1 MGQHESK
8 AVSSMHGSGR
18 CCVCGERF
26 SEAVSLRHPSGIS
39 LRVCDRCL
47 GRGHAEFSSRQKI
60 NERFC
65 EIVLD
70 NASCQCENSDIERE
84 NEMRQMLSEE
94 VGRKIANDSHN
105 GIPAFECP
113 LCSAYMF
120 EPGKRVP
127 HAARLVALH
136 NRAMRH
142 MVKGCANDESC
153 R

>member
-1 MGQHESK
+1 LK
-8 AVSSMHGSGR
+8 
-18 CCVCGERF
+18 
-26 SEAVSLRHPSGIS
+26 
-39 LRVCDRCL
+39 VCDRCL
-47 GRGHAEFSSRQKI
+47 GRGQAEFVSQQKI

-70 NASCQCENSDIERE
+70 NASCQCENSDIERGNE
-84 NEMRQMLSEE
+84 MNANEMRQMLSEE
-94 VGRKIANDSHN
+94 VGRKIENDSHN

-120 EPGKRVP
+120 EPGRRVP
-127 HAARLVALH
+127 HAARVVALH

-153 R
+153 W